1 MTLRIGRKFLVMLLA
16 VAIVAPPAA
25 VRFANAMP
33 AASAAVA
40 AGQAAPDHEHHHQ
53 GAPSGETRKA
63 VNDGVCP
70 AGCSPCFD
78 FVATNAVSLDYTLSF
93 ETALKPARVATIPS
107 SLMGS
112 PPFRP
117 PRS

>member
-1 MTLRIGRKFLVMLLA
+1 MLLA
-16 VAIVAPPAA
+16 VAIAALPAA
-25 VRFANAMP
+25 VRITNAMP
-33 AASAAVA
+33 AAPAAVS
-40 AGQAAPDHEHHHQ
+40 AGQAAPDHEHRHH

-70 AGCSPCFD
+70 IGCSPCFD
-78 FVATNAVSLDYTLSF
+78 FVTTNPISLNHTLSF

-107 SLMGS
+107 SMMGS